1 MGMKRIITSTVLAII
16 IFGLISCTQ
25 NLSENTLTNN
35 ESPFKKETTYYW
47 YNGEKIPLTISDKYF
62 NIIGDVNSKTIN
74 NLLSFNITKTTKIDS
89 NQLTVQII
97 DRKQTDLTHSVSY
110 SSITSNLKA
119 EFSDAKVLP
128 FIECE
133 NSDRVIGT
141 SDLFYVK
148 TREGDSLSLKNVAD
162 SLKLTINSDVPYS
175 PDWYVISILGSPFN
189 NVFDASNS
197 IFETGLFEAVD
208 PAFILDIKPLFS
220 VNDPYYPDQWGLK
233 NRTNSNYDINVENA
247 WSITRGQGISI
258 AIVDQGV
265 DPQQADLFPNFDS
278 ISYDAQTGTSQ
289 SVFLGKDHGSHVSGI
304 MTAVGNNY
312 LQIIGVAPEA
322 KLIRVSHPLT
332 LSNNISA
339 QLASGINW
347 AWRSGADVIN
357 CSWGDQGNPDI
368 NMHMHSTI
376 LEESIINAMTKGRDG
391 KGSIV
396 VFASGNQ
403 QTVDYPGNFDDRI
416 ITVGSI
422 DSIGVKSR
430 FSGFGNKLD
439 CMAPGENILS
449 TLPYNRLGRM
459 SGTSMAAPHVSGT
472 VALMLAANPSL
483 TRDEVERIIG
493 ITAKR
498 IHPDI
503 YDYGLEY
510 GRFNGDWCQQMG
522 YGLINSGSAVLL
534 ADLSKNMYLQTGGY
548 SVGIRSLAGDIH
560 FVETGSI
567 SQAAAANNTFI
578 VGLEQTINNDF
589 VSFYQILEPLATSAK
604 PTIAPTNNTGGFL
617 TFPPFISPGS
627 RIKLR
632 YIIMNGDTFVGAPTL
647 TININ

>member
-1 MGMKRIITSTVLAII
+1 M
-16 IFGLISCTQ
+16 
-25 NLSENTLTNN
+25 
-35 ESPFKKETTYYW
+35 
-47 YNGEKIPLTISDKYF
+47 
-62 NIIGDVNSKTIN
+62 
-74 NLLSFNITKTTKIDS
+74 
-89 NQLTVQII
+89 
-97 DRKQTDLTHSVSY
+97 
-110 SSITSNLKA
+110 
-119 EFSDAKVLP
+119 
-128 FIECE
+128 
-133 NSDRVIGT
+133 
-141 SDLFYVK
+141 
-148 TREGDSLSLKNVAD
+148 SLKHVAD
-162 SLKLTINSDVPYS
+162 SLELTINSDVPYS

-220 VNDPYYPDQWGLK
+220 VNDPYYSDQWGLK

-289 SVFLGKDHGSHVSGI
+289 SVFLGKDHGSHVSRI
-304 MTAVGNNY
+304 MTAVGNNS

-332 LSNNISA
+332 FSNNITA

-357 CSWGDQGNPDI
+357 CSWGDQGDPDI
-368 NMHMHSTI
+368 NLHSTI

-422 DSIGVKSR
+422 DSIGVKSC

-567 SQAAAANNTFI
+567 SHAAAANNTFI
-578 VGLEQTINNDF
+578 VGLEQAINNDF
-589 VSFYQILEPLATSAK
+589 VYFYQILEPLAISAK
-604 PTIAPTNNTGGFL
+604 PTISPTNNTGGIL
-617 TFPPFISPGS
+617 TFPPLVSPGS